1 MSHCPTASNAMEHDT
16 ARRLESM
23 DSSSRAHPSQDSAR
37 LDAPRHDAP
46 RRDLLQFR
54 KPAAIE
60 HGSLDHGAREQGS
73 HGGLHDTGRLI
84 QQRTIVMAATAGSA
98 DGCADAE
105 DDCDDASAD
114 VPALSRTPDP
124 ARDPAREALERT
136 CLTVKRIALDIGM
149 PRATL
154 EAYRL
159 GTRRMP
165 QAARV
170 RLGTYLASHAA
181 MLDGLAQA
189 LIAPPSVADA

>member
-1 MSHCPTASNAMEHDT
+1 MSQLHD
-16 ARRLESM
+16 
-23 DSSSRAHPSQDSAR
+23 RAP
-37 LDAPRHDAP
+37 
-46 RRDLLQFR
+46 LQ
-54 KPAAIE
+54 
-60 HGSLDHGAREQGS
+60 
-73 HGGLHDTGRLI
+73 GGLLHAGFHERGLLDTGRLI
-84 QQRTIVMAATAGSA
+84 QPRTITMAATSSDGDA
-98 DGCADAE
+98 DCACGE
-105 DDCDDASAD
+105 
-114 VPALSRTPDP
+114 PGPDGAAFDHAPNP

-170 RLGTYLASHAA
+170 RLGTYLAAHAA

-189 LIAPPSVADA
+189 LTAPASVADA